1 MHLYIQR
8 LFYCVCSAPEFH
20 GQRVFEVLYL
30 AHVKAG
36 SFTSQRMVFL
46 RYQAYVVGMC
56 DDSMAIDLLPVSMQ
70 LACLS
75 ELLTWILLDRFPIA
89 HDVCG
94 RCDYIDRVIRNLD
107 ADFEQI
113 VLLRAG
119 YDTRFHRIPNLP
131 VSLFELDSPKTQ
143 TIKIQKLKTR
153 NPNVKF
159 IPVSFE
165 SESWLRKLLDSG
177 FKTDKKTLFVL
188 EGMLYYLTDSAIRS
202 TLKCISQCA
211 KGSKLTLD
219 YHTIVKGGPELEQL
233 LQMFQ
238 KIGEPLLSLLTDEE
252 ILALLEQH
260 SLSAD
265 GHPGWTDAV
274 VRESDEFRGRV
285 ERRRPAAVVTVRQK
299 LLSATVC

>member
-119 YDTRFHRIPNLP
+119 YDTRFHRILNLP
-131 VSLFELDSPKTQ
+131 QATCVSLRIGFSQNTKNQTPK
-143 TIKIQKLKTR
+143 IE
-153 NPNVKF
+153 NPKPECQVY
-159 IPVSFE
+159 S
-165 SESWLRKLLDSG
+165 
-177 FKTDKKTLFVL
+177 
-188 EGMLYYLTDSAIRS
+188 
-202 TLKCISQCA
+202 SQ
-211 KGSKLTLD
+211 L
-219 YHTIVKGGPELEQL
+219 
-233 LQMFQ
+233 
-238 KIGEPLLSLLTDEE
+238 
-252 ILALLEQH
+252 
-260 SLSAD
+260 
-265 GHPGWTDAV
+265 
-274 VRESDEFRGRV
+274 
-285 ERRRPAAVVTVRQK
+285 
-299 LLSATVC
+299 

>member
-1 MHLYIQR
+1 M
-8 LFYCVCSAPEFH
+8 
-20 GQRVFEVLYL
+20 
-30 AHVKAG
+30 
-36 SFTSQRMVFL
+36 
-46 RYQAYVVGMC
+46 
-56 DDSMAIDLLPVSMQ
+56 
-70 LACLS
+70 
-75 ELLTWILLDRFPIA
+75 
-89 HDVCG
+89 
-94 RCDYIDRVIRNLD
+94 
-107 ADFEQI
+107 
-113 VLLRAG
+113 
-119 YDTRFHRIPNLP
+119 
-131 VSLFELDSPKTQ
+131 
-143 TIKIQKLKTR
+143 
-153 NPNVKF
+153 
-159 IPVSFE
+159 
-165 SESWLRKLLDSG
+165 
-177 FKTDKKTLFVL
+177 

-265 GHPGWTDAV
+265 GHPVWTDAV

-299 LLSATVC
+299 LLSATAC